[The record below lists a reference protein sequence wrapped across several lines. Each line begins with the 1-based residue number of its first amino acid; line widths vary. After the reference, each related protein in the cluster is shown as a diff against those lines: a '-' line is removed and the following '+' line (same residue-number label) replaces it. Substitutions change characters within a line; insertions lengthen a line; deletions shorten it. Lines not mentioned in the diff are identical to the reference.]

1 MMLMGY
7 SGSGGWVGWLVM
19 VLVMIVFW
27 TLLIAGLVALVRFLL
42 SSSPATDFTALPGAT
57 NAEDVLAERYARGE
71 IDDGE
76 YHRRL
81 ALIRQNKPVR

>member
-7 SGSGGWVGWLVM
+7 SGGGGWVGWLVM

-27 TLLIAGLVALVRFLL
+27 SLLIAGLVALVRFLL
-42 SSSPATDFTALPGAT
+42 SSSPATDFTALPEAA

>member
-1 MMLMGY
+1 MMMMGY
-7 SGSGGWVGWLVM
+7 SGAGGWVGWLVM
-19 VLVMIVFW
+19 VLVMIAFW
-27 TLLIAGLVALVRFLL
+27 ALLIAGLVALVRYLP
-42 SSSPATDFTALPGAT
+42 SSSPATDVPALPGAGS
-57 NAEDVLAERYARGE
+57 AEDVLAERYARGE

>member
-1 MMLMGY
+1 MMGY
-7 SGSGGWVGWLVM
+7 SGTGGWVGWLVM
-19 VLVMIVFW
+19 VLVMVAFW
-27 TLLIAGLVALVRFLL
+27 TLLITGLVALVRYLL
-42 SSSPATDFTALPGAT
+42 SSSPATGVTALPGAG

>member
-1 MMLMGY
+1 MMGY
-7 SGSGGWVGWLVM
+7 SGTGGWVGWLVM
-19 VLVMIVFW
+19 VLVMTAFW
-27 TLLIAGLVALVRFLL
+27 ALLIAGLVALVRYLL
-42 SSSPATDFTALPGAT
+42 SSSPATIDVTALPGAG

-81 ALIRQNKPVR
+81 AFIRQNKPVR

>member
-1 MMLMGY
+1 MMMMGY
-7 SGSGGWVGWLVM
+7 SGAGSWVGWLVM
-19 VLVMIVFW
+19 VLVMIAFW
-27 TLLIAGLVALVRFLL
+27 ALLIAGLVALVRYLL
-42 SSSPATDFTALPGAT
+42 SSSSATDVTALPGAG

-76 YHRRL
+76 YDRRL